1 MGCCFSKE
9 LSSDDDS
16 EKTGLLQEPVEEKE
30 PETEISNSLSS
41 FSDAFGGEARR
52 RGGARAEAG
61 ARRPPVSSLSAVGSL
76 SAVALAVPG
85 RHRHLGEAASP
96 ERGEA
101 ARQSSGTEIEA
112 ADVPSSS
119 SRGSTSPV
127 SGGGERKADGPARV
141 ALGRRGPPGES
152 RPAGLAVTDPDGP
165 APAGEP
171 CAPGCGTAAAPEG
184 WPACRSQ
191 GLRRGA
197 QGPGRP
203 EPPLRGPLLPGG
215 LEGVLTGKTGCRSE
229 LLSDSDPPCKG
240 NFDGLQAATCPR
252 LPKTVMERSALRR
265 VGALPTLNSNTDM
278 NSQVCVHPS
287 PEVGGGC
294 SSGPGGL
301 GPDSHVHVVNDA
313 PDVERNGD
321 SGPGTACV
329 GQSVDSEREGGPCVE
344 PLRDSRWDSGLL
356 SLRRRRI
363 NASSKRCAAAVGFAN
378 RCLPVCADFQA
389 SAPSRRDG
397 PGPEMLEEQRGH
409 GSLGTGGSRLAHK
422 AELSLWSQNSWSY
435 PEEDEGCIFEGEG
448 CATRA
453 FRGAS
458 ACRGG
463 LCADTRAG
471 EAQAHTCDL
480 MTCAVQAATVEAVPP
495 NSKSPDGFKWPGSA
509 VVSSACVLT
518 RAEEDSGAE
527 DAACA
532 DSSGS
537 DPCRPESAERGS
549 PGASQRETRKMDIV
563 GVQADPETALD
574 WETNVR
580 KCKAESSWDV
590 LARVSSGVTRKPNF
604 ETNQIEENVTQ
615 GVSDCRYEGPS
626 LVSPLSRSQ
635 RPGTQ
640 RSGVEGAN
648 PVDGGRRPQPKQVFS
663 QSAGEASR
671 ASGGGASGSEPE
683 PVSGVQEET
692 LGQEQGSGDGGLAGH
707 VGPRRVGRQRAAG
720 PMEQGPALNRTL
732 GFVGSS
738 QLGFGRM
745 EVSDTCAGCPCLAGV
760 GLAQGDG
767 HSAVPPGGP
776 GDSKEV
782 VVRDPE
788 GLVPSLLSESPSE
801 GGGQNCPE
809 DLYSQFVNELGWYPV
824 GELVGHVLSEG
835 LADGAGCQEG
845 CPWTKAV
852 AEDAGE
858 EGQILSGHLRVKP
871 RDLEMALV
879 WMEKPPY
886 PPPEAEAGVTW
897 GWQDRGGQLVPT
909 AKVSELN
916 PNAKVWGTHM
926 LHLEAGSTADGGV
939 RAAWE
944 ETPRRGQEGLDTH
957 GSGDRSPENAALSDL
972 QESDR
977 TAMSTLGLD
986 HSEYESPPENSE
998 TGGNESQPEGQE
1010 DPREVLKKTL
1020 EFCLSREN
1028 LASDMYLI
1036 SQMDSDQ
1043 YVPITTVANLDHI
1056 KKLSTDMDLIVEV
1069 LRSLPLVQVDEK
1081 GEKVRPNQNRC
1092 IVILRE
1098 ISESTPVEEV
1108 EALFKGDNLPK
1119 FINCEFAYND
1129 NWFITFETE
1138 ADAQQAYRYLREE
1151 VKTFQ
1156 GKPIKPPAAVSS
1168 VQPDRPPDVVS
1179 NAQLSGPALGNA
1191 FPQYWIYKRVHVSN
1205 LQTCGVSSGFAQ
1217 TVPAEKQEPQ

>member
-16 EKTGLLQEPVEEKE
+16 EKTGLLQESMEEKE
-30 PETEISNSLSS
+30 PETKISNSLSS
-41 FSDAFGGEARR
+41 FSDAFGGEARPHGR
-52 RGGARAEAG
+52 ARAGAG
-61 ARRPPVSSLSAVGSL
+61 ARRPPVGLL
-76 SAVALAVPG
+76 SAVALVVPG

-96 ERGEA
+96 ERGAA
-101 ARQSSGTEIEA
+101 ARQSSGTEIEVV

-165 APAGEP
+165 APAGKP
-171 CAPGCGTAAAPEG
+171 CVPGCGTAAAPEG
-184 WPACRSQ
+184 WLACRSQ

-197 QGPGRP
+197 QGPGQP
-203 EPPLRGPLLPGG
+203 EPPLRGPPLPGG

-252 LPKTVMERSALRR
+252 LPKTVMERSTLRR
-265 VGALPTLNSNTDM
+265 VGTLPTLNGNTDM
-278 NSQVCVHPS
+278 NSQVCAHPS
-287 PEVGGGC
+287 PKVGGGC

-329 GQSVDSEREGGPCVE
+329 GQSVDSEREGGHCVE
-344 PLRDSRWDSGLL
+344 PLRDSRSESGLL
-356 SLRRRRI
+356 SLRRHRI
-363 NASSKRCAAAVGFAN
+363 NASSKRRAAAVGFGN
-378 RCLPVCADFQA
+378 RCLPVRADFQA
-389 SAPSRRDG
+389 SAPSSRDG
-397 PGPEMLEEQRGH
+397 PGPELLLGPEMLEEQRGH
-409 GSLGTGGSRLAHK
+409 GSLGTGGSRLADK

-435 PEEDEGCIFEGEG
+435 QEEDEICIFEGEG

-458 ACRGG
+458 ACREG

-480 MTCAVQAATVEAVPP
+480 TPCAVQAATVEAVPP
-495 NSKSPDGFKWPGSA
+495 NSKPPDGFKWPGSA

-549 PGASQRETRKMDIV
+549 PGACQRETRKMDIV

-590 LARVSSGVTRKPNF
+590 LVRVSSGVTRKPNF

-615 GVSDCRYEGPS
+615 GVNDCRYEGPS

-640 RSGVEGAN
+640 RSGVEGAS
-648 PVDGGRRPQPKQVFS
+648 PGDGGRRLQPKQVFS
-663 QSAGEASR
+663 QSAGEASL

-732 GFVGSS
+732 GFVESS

-788 GLVPSLLSESPSE
+788 DLVPSLLSESPSK
-801 GGGQNCPE
+801 GDGQNCPE
-809 DLYSQFVNELGWYPV
+809 DVYSQFVNELAWYPV
-824 GELVGHVLSEG
+824 GELVGHVFSEG
-835 LADGAGCQEG
+835 LADGPGCQEG
-845 CPWTKAV
+845 CPWTKGV

-858 EGQILSGHLRVKP
+858 EEQILSGHLRVKP
-871 RDLEMALV
+871 WDLEMALV

-886 PPPEAEAGVTW
+886 QPPVAEAGVTW
-897 GWQDRGGQLVPT
+897 GWQDRGGQLVSMP
-909 AKVSELN
+909 
-916 PNAKVWGTHM
+916 
-926 LHLEAGSTADGGV
+926 
-939 RAAWE
+939 
-944 ETPRRGQEGLDTH
+944 PRC
-957 GSGDRSPENAALSDL
+957 
-972 QESDR
+972 
-977 TAMSTLGLD
+977 
-986 HSEYESPPENSE
+986 
-998 TGGNESQPEGQE
+998 
-1010 DPREVLKKTL
+1010 
-1020 EFCLSREN
+1020 F
-1028 LASDMYLI
+1028 
-1036 SQMDSDQ
+1036 
-1043 YVPITTVANLDHI
+1043 
-1056 KKLSTDMDLIVEV
+1056 V
-1069 LRSLPLVQVDEK
+1069 LRVL
-1081 GEKVRPNQNRC
+1081 C
-1092 IVILRE
+1092 
-1098 ISESTPVEEV
+1098 
-1108 EALFKGDNLPK
+1108 
-1119 FINCEFAYND
+1119 
-1129 NWFITFETE
+1129 
-1138 ADAQQAYRYLREE
+1138 
-1151 VKTFQ
+1151 
-1156 GKPIKPPAAVSS
+1156 
-1168 VQPDRPPDVVS
+1168 
-1179 NAQLSGPALGNA
+1179 
-1191 FPQYWIYKRVHVSN
+1191 
-1205 LQTCGVSSGFAQ
+1205 
-1217 TVPAEKQEPQ
+1217 